1 MRIRRHQL
9 HPVVKGDFEEVT
21 SEQTVIP
28 KFSFEYYNNHVD
40 HFNISPTGVINFPV
54 GLVTFTMPE
63 IQSSQL
69 QILNEEELIALRWS
83 FQPKDYSTEDTINI
97 ASLIYP
103 NGKISLYYEKIPTE
117 IQEEELDTLI
127 TGEVMCNSE
136 PINPEITVPSK
147 WIKSGTLVEFEV
159 IRTLCSIH
167 TTKEACRK
175 VTPLDTTC
183 IWCGKAGEC
192 IESNDQDTHML
203 KVNDCNDETG
213 SEVNASITQTHIEET
228 ERTSDVNDVQVEEN
242 LQEPSKENAPHLV
255 NI

>member
-1 MRIRRHQL
+1 MRYTLLPSLSISFCLIVIWPNKFFNCEDSCQELQEYDKVIFENVSYRYSIHNKYSMRIRRHQL

-69 QILNEEELIALRWS
+69 QILNEE
-83 FQPKDYSTEDTINI
+83 
-97 ASLIYP
+97 
-103 NGKISLYYEKIPTE
+103 
-117 IQEEELDTLI
+117 
-127 TGEVMCNSE
+127 

-175 VTPLDTTC
+175 ATPLDTTC

-203 KVNDCNDETG
+203 KVNDCNDERLTLRL
-213 SEVNASITQTHIEET
+213 HKH
-228 ERTSDVNDVQVEEN
+228 TSKKLKEHLMSMMSRLKKTSRN
-242 LQEPSKENAPHLV
+242 LPKKMLHTW
-255 NI
+255 